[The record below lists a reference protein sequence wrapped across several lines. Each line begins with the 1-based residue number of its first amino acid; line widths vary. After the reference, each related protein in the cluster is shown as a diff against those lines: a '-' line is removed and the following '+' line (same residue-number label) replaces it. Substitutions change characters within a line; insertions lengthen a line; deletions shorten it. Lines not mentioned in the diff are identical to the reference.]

1 MSEICRVWDANFQVY
16 GAVKVWRQ
24 LSREGIAVARCT
36 VERLMQRMGLE
47 GARRGKRV
55 RTTLP
60 DPSAPCPLD
69 RVKREFRAERPNQLW
84 VADFTYVSTWQ
95 GWFYVAF
102 ITDAE

>member
-1 MSEICRVWDANFQVY
+1 MSEISRVWNANFQVY

-55 RTTLP
+55 RTTVP

-69 RVKREFRAERPNQLW
+69 RVKRAFRAERLNQLW
-84 VADFTYVSTWQ
+84 VADFTYVST
-95 GWFYVAF
+95 
-102 ITDAE
+102 

>member
-1 MSEICRVWDANFQVY
+1 MSEIRRVWDANFQVY

-47 GARRGKRV
+47 GARRGKHV
-55 RTTLP
+55 RTTVP

-69 RVKREFRAERPNQLW
+69 RVKREFRA
-84 VADFTYVSTWQ
+84 
-95 GWFYVAF
+95 
-102 ITDAE
+102 